1 MLTQKKLAN
10 KFRLRGFTL
19 TTDAIRTLTTAISEE
34 ESKHLKLNGEF
45 DNEGKDSFGQQC
57 IEKIISIV
65 SSNGTGTTV
74 VTLAHVNAAIEMVRL
89 LTSPTTP
96 GSNAANGGG
105 GAPCF
110 TVISARDIP
119 KLCYDYVKK
128 SYYTSIAGKSEQGNT
143 NALFSSAKES
153 GPQSLYFGNASS
165 KLNLFKSRFEL
176 IKLRV
181 LRNPS
186 VFNSTETSLLMPR
199 SSSSSSGSGGNNSRV
214 QLTSIEALTGSV
226 GIHTI
231 LGILDQENDGTWFLE
246 DPDSKVTVDLS
257 HATFS
262 QGLITQC
269 GVYLA
274 RGLIENGTFVV
285 SALGIP
291 PIESREETLAA
302 FGSSLDYFGGGSNNN
317 TNLIHN
323 ALLSSSSQKKNKMI
337 VEKEKKV
344 NDDDDDDATEEEEDD
359 EEGGPEIVVLS
370 DLWLDDPSVMKDFS
384 ELLSSLEESEN
395 APEIMVLMGNFTSK
409 PFGGGPDQ
417 SAVTALFE
425 DLANTI
431 ERVSPLV
438 AKETC
443 FVIVPGPTDPCGS
456 HGGPLPRPKIPNFFA
471 GPMLRKF
478 NSEKSTRVFLTTS
491 PCRLRYQDQE
501 IVLFRENIVNKMY
514 RHSFLHEGNKILT
527 PPQLAE
533 QFVRSIL
540 SQGHLCPLPLSVEP
554 VCWNLDHC
562 LSLSP
567 LPHFVV
573 VGDVSEG
580 FVHKFEESDCIC
592 VNPGPFGRDRNFIT
606 YFINSHTAYM
616 YAASSE

>member
-1 MLTQKKLAN
+1 MWTRKKLSN
-10 KFRLRGFTL
+10 KFKLLGFIPL
-19 TTDAIRTLTTAISEE
+19 TDAINTLVEVITDE
-34 ESKHLKLNGEF
+34 ESKHLKANGEF
-45 DNEGKDSFGQQC
+45 DNEGDQSFAQKCIDS
-57 IEKIISIV
+57 IISIV
-65 SSNGTGTTV
+65 SANGTGSTL
-74 VTLAHVNAAIEMVRL
+74 VTLADVNAAIEMVKL
-89 LTSPTTP
+89 SSSAGGSGMGAADGGTP
-96 GSNAANGGG
+96 S
-105 GAPCF
+105 F
-110 TVISARDIP
+110 TVISAQEIP

-128 SYYTSIAGKSEQGNT
+128 SYFTAVPGRPEQQSAT
-143 NALFSSAKES
+143 TLFSSTTAS
-153 GPQSLYFGNASS
+153 GPQSLYFGSAAA
-165 KLNLFKSRFEL
+165 KLDLFKARFEL

-186 VFNSTETSLLMPR
+186 VFSSTDSTLLIP
-199 SSSSSSGSGGNNSRV
+199 GGGASKV
-214 QLTSIEALTGSV
+214 PLTSIEALTGSV
-226 GIHTI
+226 GTHTI

-246 DPDSKVTVDLS
+246 DPDSKVAVDLS

-274 RGLIENGTFVV
+274 RGLIENGKFVV

-302 FGSSLDYFGGGSNNN
+302 FGSSLDYFGGGLVNKPQLQLQNS
-317 TNLIHN
+317 
-323 ALLSSSSQKKNKMI
+323 ASQSKKKSDDKMD
-337 VEKEKKV
+337 VEGS
-344 NDDDDDDATEEEEDD
+344 DDDDDDDD
-359 EEGGPEIVVLS
+359 EEEGPEMIVLS
-370 DLWLDDPSVMKDFS
+370 DLWLDDQSVMKDFE
-384 ELLSSLEESEN
+384 ELLSSLEESKK
-395 APEIMVLMGNFTSK
+395 APEVIVLMGNFTSK
-409 PFGGGPDQ
+409 PFGGGSDQ

-425 DLANTI
+425 DLVATI
-431 ERVSPLV
+431 ERVSPIV
-438 AKETC
+438 ARSSC

-456 HGGPLPRPKIPNFFA
+456 VGGPLPRPKIPAFFA
-471 GPMLRKF
+471 GPLLRRF
-478 NSEKSTRVFLTTS
+478 NTDKSTRVFLTTS
-491 PCRLRYQDQE
+491 PCRIRYQDQE

-573 VGDVSEG
+573 IGDVSEG
-580 FVHKFEESDCIC
+580 FVHRFEESDCIC

-606 YFINSHTAYM
+606 YFINSHTAIM
-616 YAASSE
+616 CAASSE

>member
-1 MLTQKKLAN
+1 MWTQRKLAN
-10 KFRLRGFTL
+10 KFKLRGFTL
-19 TTDAIRTLTTAISEE
+19 TTDALRTLTTAISDE
-34 ESKHLKLNGEF
+34 ESKHLKPNGEF
-45 DNEGKDSFGQQC
+45 DNEGEQSFGQEC
-57 IEKIISIV
+57 IDKVISIV

-74 VTLAHVNAAIEMVRL
+74 VTLAHVNSAIEMVKL
-89 LTSPTTP
+89 VS
-96 GSNAANGGG
+96 SSAASGAG
-105 GAPCF
+105 GAGGAAGSGASCF
-110 TVISARDIP
+110 AVVSAREIP

-128 SYYTSIAGKSEQGNT
+128 SYYTAIPGKSERGT
-143 NALFSSAKES
+143 DALFSTPKES
-153 GPQSLYFGNASS
+153 VPQSLYFGDAAS
-165 KLNLFKSRFEL
+165 KFNVFKSRFEL

-186 VFNSTETSLLMPR
+186 VFNSTDSSLLLVPR
-199 SSSSSSGSGGNNSRV
+199 GNGSGSKV
-214 QLTSIEALTGSV
+214 PLTSIEALTGSV
-226 GIHTI
+226 GTHTI

-274 RGLIENGTFVV
+274 RGVIENGTFVV

-302 FGSSLDYFGGGSNNN
+302 FGSSLDYFGGGLVNQPQ
-317 TNLIHN
+317 LQ
-323 ALLSSSSQKKNKMI
+323 LQSQKPSSKKKDKMV
-337 VEKEKKV
+337 VEDEGEG
-344 NDDDDDDATEEEEDD
+344 DDDDEDEDD

-370 DLWLDDPSVMKDFS
+370 DLWLDDPAVMKDFA
-384 ELLSSLEESEN
+384 ELLSSLEESGK
-395 APEIMVLMGNFTSK
+395 APEVMVLMGNFTSK
-409 PFGGGPDQ
+409 PFGGGSDQ

-425 DLANTI
+425 NLATTI
-431 ERVSPLV
+431 ERTSPLV
-438 AKETC
+438 AKDTC
-443 FVIVPGPTDPCGS
+443 FVVVPGPTDPCGS
-456 HGGPLPRPKIPNFFA
+456 LGGPLPRPKIPNFFA
-471 GPMLRKF
+471 GPLVRRF
-478 NSEKSTRVFLTTS
+478 NTDKATRVFLTTS

-527 PPQLAE
+527 PAQLAE

-562 LSLSP
+562 LSLAP
-567 LPHFVV
+567 LPHLVV
-573 VGDVSEG
+573 VGDISEG
-580 FVHKFEESDCIC
+580 FVHRFEESDCIC
-592 VNPGPFGRDRNFIT
+592 VNPGPFGRDRSFIT
-606 YFINSHTAYM
+606 YFIDSHTAIM
-616 YAASSE
+616 CAATSE